1 MECTIWWA
9 DPRTAASGLRGL
21 LAPDEVARRDRLR
34 LPEDRDRYAAAH
46 GLLRV
51 ALGTYLGVPPAGLVF
66 AAHCRRCGTDGH
78 GKPHLAR
85 AEGVAEGIAGGP
97 EFSLSHS
104 GDRVVVAVT
113 PGPAVGVDVEL
124 VQPLRDLDS
133 LTGTVLAPSERA
145 ALDGMAHEQRTHAFF
160 VTWTRKEALLKA
172 TGDGLGLGAD
182 QVVFGAAYGPPRL
195 DRWPAG
201 APHPGPVRLLDLDAG
216 PGHTASLAVLTDAP
230 LTVTLATEV
239 PT

>member
-1 MECTIWWA
+1 MECRIWWA
-9 DPRTAASGLRGL
+9 DPRTAAPRLRGL
-21 LAPDEVARRDRLR
+21 LSPAEVARHDRLR

-51 ALGTYLGVPPAGLVF
+51 ALGAYLGTRPEALSF
-66 AAHCRRCGTDGH
+66 AARCRRCGSDGH
-78 GKPHLAR
+78 GKPYLASP
-85 AEGVAEGIAGGP
+85 ALDGADAPG
-97 EFSLSHS
+97 FSLSHS
-104 GDRVVVAVT
+104 GERVVVAVT

-145 ALDGMAHEQRTHAFF
+145 ALDGMAYEQRTRAFF

-182 QVVFGAAYGPPRL
+182 QVVFGPAYGPPRL

-216 PGHTASLAVLTDAP
+216 PGHTASLAVLTGAP
-230 LTVTLATEV
+230 VTVTLATEI
-239 PT
+239 PI